1 MSNVDHQAL
10 VLRLFLRLNRSQFK
24 LGLGEYMAALQAL
37 GGGFG
42 DDLDGLEDTLK
53 LLWCHS
59 LELDSAKFSENQ
71 RVC

>member
-42 DDLDGLEDTLK
+42 DDLDGL
-53 LLWCHS
+53 
-59 LELDSAKFSENQ
+59 
-71 RVC
+71 